1 MPSLTHQT
9 TLASEASLTG
19 VSLHTGKEVRVTL
32 KPAAAST
39 GYIFK
44 RLDLPDEPTVRPH
57 VDHVKNTERATTIGE
72 GSVKVQ
78 TVEHLLSALR
88 GLGIDNALI
97 ELTSNEAPI
106 ADGSAWPYV
115 QLIEKAGKAAL
126 NVPRAHFEIK
136 TPIVAEGKNGAYLAA
151 FPHDGFKISCTNA
164 NHTSHFTQYLSL
176 EITPE
181 SYTQE
186 IAQARTFVF
195 YEEIEPLLSKG
206 LIQGGSLANAIVI
219 QGENVVSQEPMRFTD
234 EFVRHKIL
242 DIVGDL
248 SLFPLPLK
256 AHIVSAKPSHGLNVE
271 FVRLLAKAYRQYLSQ
286 LMPIEHIPTGESAL
300 DIRQILNILPH
311 RYPFVM
317 IDRVLSFEGNTKAVA
332 CKNVSIN
339 EPYFQGHFP
348 NHPIMPGVLQVEA
361 MAQLASILLLRN
373 AENAGKLGYFM
384 SMDKVKFRKPVV
396 PGDTL
401 VISVELTKSRG
412 RIGKASGQCMVNGEV
427 VSEGELMFAIV
438 DP

>member
-1 MPSLTHQT
+1 MPLCPQT
-9 TLASEASLTG
+9 TLANEASLTG

-32 KPAAAST
+32 KPAAAGT
-39 GYIFK
+39 GYLFK

-88 GLGIDNALI
+88 GMEIDNALI

-115 QLIEKAGKAAL
+115 QLIEKAGTAAL
-126 NVPRAHFEIK
+126 NMPRAHFEVK
-136 TPIVAEGKNGAYLAA
+136 TPLIAEGKDGAYVAA
-151 FPHDGFKISCTNA
+151 FPYNGFKISCTNA
-164 NHTSHFTQYLSL
+164 NHTGRFTQYMSL

-181 SYTQE
+181 MYARE
-186 IAQARTFVF
+186 IARARTFVF
-195 YEEIEPLLSKG
+195 YDEIEPLLSKG
-206 LIQGGSLANAIVI
+206 LIQGGSLANAVVI
-219 QGENVVSQEPMRFTD
+219 QGENVVSQESMRFQD

-248 SLFPLPLK
+248 ALFPMPLK
-256 AHIVSAKPSHGLNVE
+256 AHIVAAKPGHALNVDLT
-271 FVRLLAKAYRQYLSQ
+271 RLLAKAHRRYLSQ
-286 LMPIEHIPTGESAL
+286 LMPMEYIPTGEGAL
-300 DIRQILNILPH
+300 DIRQIMNILPH
-311 RYPFVM
+311 RYPLIM
-317 IDRVLSFEGNTKAVA
+317 LDRVLHFEGDMKAMA
-332 CKNVSIN
+332 CKNVTIN

-348 NHPIMPGVLQVEA
+348 GHPVMPGIFQVEA

-373 AENAGKLGYFM
+373 AENSGKLGYFM

-396 PGDTL
+396 PGDML
-401 VISVELTKSRG
+401 MVSVELTKYKG
-412 RIGKASGQCMVNGEV
+412 RIGKASGQCLVNGEV
-427 VSEGELMFAIV
+427 VSEGELMFAVI